1 MFVSGIVQGVGYRWY
16 VEDKAKE
23 RGLTGYVRNI
33 KDGRVEIVAEG
44 EKEKIESLVEALWKK
59 GIGRVEDVQVNWN
72 EYKGEFKD
80 FEIMF

>member
-33 KDGRVEIVAEG
+33 RDGRVEIVTEG

-80 FEIMF
+80 FEITF